1 MLKKITLP
9 IIALCT
15 LAMVAYA
22 KKNQTEELP
31 LNTLND
37 SINYALGVLNGDQ
50 IQMYYIKGDVSPIV
64 INEFFDALQNGYNGT
79 VEQLSE
85 SAKIGKN
92 IGISIKNAK
101 ENGLANNPAWTINQK
116 IFFQGL
122 VNGMY
127 QDSSMITAAEA
138 LNYFQTEYQ
147 ASALSNDS
155 IVKGKPI
162 LGTCPNKV
170 KHVKLTSKNDSLNYT
185 FGLING
191 FELAQQV
198 LLEDADG
205 KLKTEFIQYVNKGL
219 KSQIMNPSI
228 VEIGQEIGKELKKQE
243 ETGLFGLS
251 NLTTDFARIKQ
262 GLLHGIT
269 GNTKIWDS
277 QAASEYVQNTMT
289 DIKYGKLKRD
299 AEQFL
304 AENQSRE
311 GVITTESG
319 LQYEVI
325 TLGTGI
331 KPTIHDEVKVH
342 YHGTMIDGTVFD
354 SSVERGEPITFA
366 LTQVIPGWTEGLQLM
381 PVGSKFIFYIPYNL
395 GYGEQQVG
403 PIAPYSTLI
412 FEVELLDCIEVEL
425 LDYIE

>member
-1 MLKKITLP
+1 MQKKITLP

-22 KKNQTEELP
+22 KKPQTEILT
-31 LNTLND
+31 LNNQND

-50 IQMYYIKGDVSPIV
+50 IQMYYLKGEATPIV
-64 INEFFDALQNGYNGT
+64 INEFIDALQNGYDGT
-79 VEQLSE
+79 IEQLSN

-101 ENGLANNPAWTINQK
+101 EKGLADNPAWTINQK

-122 VNGMY
+122 VNGLY
-127 QDSSMITAAEA
+127 QDSSMMNKADA

-147 ASALSNDS
+147 ASASSNDS
-155 IVKGKPI
+155 IVTSKPI

-170 KHVKLTSKNDSLNYT
+170 KQIKLTSKNDSLNYT

-191 FELAQQV
+191 FELAQHV
-198 LLEDADG
+198 LSEDADG
-205 KLKTEFIQYVNKGL
+205 KLKTEFIKYVNAGL
-219 KSQIMNPSI
+219 KSQITNPSI
-228 VEIGQEIGKELKKQE
+228 VEIGQEIGQELKKQE
-243 ETGLFGLS
+243 QTGLFGMPDLI
-251 NLTTDFARIKQ
+251 TDFARIKQ

-269 GNTKIWDS
+269 GNKEIWDS
-277 QAASEYVQNTMT
+277 QAAGEYVQNTMT
-289 DIKYGKLKRD
+289 DIKYGKQKQD

-412 FEVELLDCIEVEL
+412 FEVELLDIEVEV

>member
-1 MLKKITLP
+1 MQKKITLP

-22 KKNQTEELP
+22 KKPQTEVLT
-31 LNTLND
+31 LNNLND

-50 IQMYYIKGDVSPIV
+50 IQMYYLKGEATPIV
-64 INEFFDALQNGYNGT
+64 INEFIDALQNGYDGT
-79 VEQLSE
+79 IEQLSN

-101 ENGLANNPAWTINQK
+101 EKGLADNPAWTINQK

-122 VNGMY
+122 VNGLY
-127 QDSSMITAAEA
+127 QDSSMMNKADA

-147 ASALSNDS
+147 ASASSNDS
-155 IVKGKPI
+155 IVTSKPI

-170 KHVKLTSKNDSLNYT
+170 KQIKLTSKNDSLNYT

-191 FELAQQV
+191 FELAQHV
-198 LLEDADG
+198 LSEDADG
-205 KLKTEFIQYVNKGL
+205 KLKTEFIKYVNAGL
-219 KSQIMNPSI
+219 KSQITNPSI
-228 VEIGQEIGKELKKQE
+228 VEIGQEIGQELKKQE
-243 ETGLFGLS
+243 QTGLFGMPDLI
-251 NLTTDFARIKQ
+251 TDFARIKQ
-262 GLLHGIT
+262 GLLHGLT
-269 GNTKIWDS
+269 GNTEIWNS
-277 QAASEYVQNTMT
+277 KVASEYVQNTMT
-289 DIKYGKLKRD
+289 DIKYGKQKQD

-304 AENQSRE
+304 AENKSRE

-412 FEVELLDCIEVEL
+412 FEVELLNIEVEV

>member
-1 MLKKITLP
+1 MQKKITLP

-22 KKNQTEELP
+22 KKPQTEVLT
-31 LNTLND
+31 LNNLND

-50 IQMYYIKGDVSPIV
+50 IQMYYLKGEATPIV
-64 INEFFDALQNGYNGT
+64 INEFIDALQNGYDGT
-79 VEQLSE
+79 IEQLSN

-101 ENGLANNPAWTINQK
+101 EKGLADNPAWTINQK

-122 VNGMY
+122 VNGLY
-127 QDSSMITAAEA
+127 QDSSMMNKADA

-147 ASALSNDS
+147 ASASSNDS
-155 IVKGKPI
+155 IITSKPI

-170 KHVKLTSKNDSLNYT
+170 KQIKLTSKNDSLNYT

-191 FELAQQV
+191 FELAQHV
-198 LLEDADG
+198 LSKDADG
-205 KLKTEFIQYVNKGL
+205 KLKTEFIKYVNAGL
-219 KSQIMNPSI
+219 KSQITNPSI
-228 VEIGQEIGKELKKQE
+228 VEIGQEIGQELKKQE
-243 ETGLFGLS
+243 QTGLFGMPDLI
-251 NLTTDFARIKQ
+251 TDFARIKQ
-262 GLLHGIT
+262 GLLHGLT
-269 GNTKIWDS
+269 GNTEIWNS
-277 QAASEYVQNTMT
+277 KVASEYVQNTMT
-289 DIKYGKLKRD
+289 DIKYGKQKQD

-304 AENQSRE
+304 AENKSRE

-319 LQYEVI
+319 LQYEII

-412 FEVELLDCIEVEL
+412 FEVELLNIEVEV

>member
-1 MLKKITLP
+1 MQKKITLP

-22 KKNQTEELP
+22 KKPQTEVLT
-31 LNTLND
+31 LNNLND

-50 IQMYYIKGDVSPIV
+50 IQMYYLKGEATPIV
-64 INEFFDALQNGYNGT
+64 INEFIDALQNGYDGT
-79 VEQLSE
+79 IEQLSN

-101 ENGLANNPAWTINQK
+101 EKGLADNPAWTINQK

-122 VNGMY
+122 VNGLY
-127 QDSSMITAAEA
+127 QDSSMMNKADA

-147 ASALSNDS
+147 ASASSNDS
-155 IVKGKPI
+155 IVTSKPI

-170 KHVKLTSKNDSLNYT
+170 KQIKLTSKNDSLNYT

-191 FELAQQV
+191 FELAQHV
-198 LLEDADG
+198 LSEDADG
-205 KLKTEFIQYVNKGL
+205 KLKTEFIKYVNAGL
-219 KSQIMNPSI
+219 KSQITNPSI
-228 VEIGQEIGKELKKQE
+228 VEIGQEIGQELKKQE
-243 ETGLFGLS
+243 QTGLFGMPDLI
-251 NLTTDFARIKQ
+251 TDFARIKQ
-262 GLLHGIT
+262 GLLHGLT
-269 GNTKIWDS
+269 GNTEIWNS
-277 QAASEYVQNTMT
+277 KVASEYVQNTIT
-289 DIKYGKLKRD
+289 DIKYGKQKQD

-304 AENQSRE
+304 AENKSRE

-319 LQYEVI
+319 LQYEII

-412 FEVELLDCIEVEL
+412 FEVELLDIEVEV

>member
-1 MLKKITLP
+1 MQKKITLP

-22 KKNQTEELP
+22 KKPQTEVLT
-31 LNTLND
+31 LNNLND

-50 IQMYYIKGDVSPIV
+50 IQMYYLKGEATPIV
-64 INEFFDALQNGYNGT
+64 INEFIDALQNGYDGT
-79 VEQLSE
+79 IEQLSN

-101 ENGLANNPAWTINQK
+101 EKGLADNPAWTINQK

-122 VNGMY
+122 VNGLY
-127 QDSSMITAAEA
+127 QDSSMMNKADA

-147 ASALSNDS
+147 ASASSNDS
-155 IVKGKPI
+155 IVTSKPI

-170 KHVKLTSKNDSLNYT
+170 KQIKLTSKNDSLNYT

-191 FELAQQV
+191 FELAQHV
-198 LLEDADG
+198 LSEDADG
-205 KLKTEFIQYVNKGL
+205 KLKTEFIKYVNAGL
-219 KSQIMNPSI
+219 KSQITNPSI
-228 VEIGQEIGKELKKQE
+228 VEIGQEIGQELKKQE
-243 ETGLFGLS
+243 QTGLFGMPDLI
-251 NLTTDFARIKQ
+251 TDFARIKQ
-262 GLLHGIT
+262 GLLHGLT
-269 GNTKIWDS
+269 GNTEIWNS
-277 QAASEYVQNTMT
+277 KVASEYVQNTIT
-289 DIKYGKLKRD
+289 DIKYGKQKQD

-304 AENQSRE
+304 AENKSRE

-412 FEVELLDCIEVEL
+412 FEVELLNIEVEV

>member
-22 KKNQTEELP
+22 KKNQTEVLP

-412 FEVELLDCIEVEL
+412 FEVELLSIEVEFLDCIE
-425 LDYIE
+425 

>member
-1 MLKKITLP
+1 MQKKITLP

-22 KKNQTEELP
+22 KKPQTEVLT
-31 LNTLND
+31 LNNLND

-50 IQMYYIKGDVSPIV
+50 IQMYYLKGEATPIV
-64 INEFFDALQNGYNGT
+64 INEFIDALQNGYDGT
-79 VEQLSE
+79 IEQLSN

-101 ENGLANNPAWTINQK
+101 EKGLADNPAWTINQK

-122 VNGMY
+122 VNGLY
-127 QDSSMITAAEA
+127 QDSSMMNKADA

-147 ASALSNDS
+147 ASASSNDS
-155 IVKGKPI
+155 IVTSKPI

-170 KHVKLTSKNDSLNYT
+170 KQIKLTSKNDSLNYT

-191 FELAQQV
+191 LELAQHV
-198 LLEDADG
+198 LSEDADG
-205 KLKTEFIQYVNKGL
+205 KLKTEFIKYVNAGL
-219 KSQIMNPSI
+219 KSQITNPSI
-228 VEIGQEIGKELKKQE
+228 VEIGQEIGQELKKQE
-243 ETGLFGLS
+243 QTGLFGMPDLI
-251 NLTTDFARIKQ
+251 TDFARIKQ
-262 GLLHGIT
+262 GLLHGLT
-269 GNTKIWDS
+269 GNTEIWNS
-277 QAASEYVQNTMT
+277 KVASEYVQNTMT
-289 DIKYGKLKRD
+289 DIKYGKLKQD

-304 AENQSRE
+304 AENKSRE

-412 FEVELLDCIEVEL
+412 FEVELLDIEVEV